1 MSEVYR
7 KRGRVVRYEHG
18 VVVRVTEA
26 GEAIERGPA
35 FECRPLECGSLSY
48 RLESGGFAAALQ
60 SAARVGNVERLII
73 TEGEAEHEYGDIR
86 WSETS
91 QRVHVAIA
99 ANGVRALVDRADFD
113 LAEAVR
119 IAEVLAKGVREAAM
133 PKPLRLAPNVT
144 AALLPSL
151 IGIIEIEQ
159 APAPYDG
166 KGQPIEQMA
175 VSDDQP
181 PNWYRPS
188 YRVRPQRMWF
198 HLRAKPFGVID
209 RDAPQAIALVG
220 PRRALLGDGRLV
232 DLRLQEI
239 AAVGEPALWY
249 PHGAGVF
256 GAELML

>member
-26 GEAIERGPA
+26 GEAIERGPT
-35 FECRPLECGSLSY
+35 FECRPLECGSVSY
-48 RLESGGFAAALQ
+48 RFQSGGFAAALQ
-60 SAARVGNVERLII
+60 SASRVQNVERLII
-73 TEGEAEHEYGDIR
+73 TEGDAEHEYGDVR

-91 QRVHVAIA
+91 ERIHVAIA

-113 LAEAVR
+113 LAEAMR
-119 IAEVLAKGVREAAM
+119 IAEVLARGVREAPA
-133 PKPLRLAPNVT
+133 PKRLRLAPNVT

-151 IGIIEIEQ
+151 IGVIEMEQ
-159 APAPYDG
+159 GPAPYDG
-166 KGQPIEQMA
+166 KGQPIEQVT
-175 VSDDQP
+175 VSEQP

-209 RDAPQAIALVG
+209 REAPEAIALVG
-220 PRRALLGDGRLV
+220 PRRALLDDGRVV

-249 PHGAGVF
+249 PYGAGSF